1 LREKKIPEA
10 TVMRLAI
17 YTRYLKQLLD
27 EGIDTVSSSEIAEAA
42 DVDAAKVRK
51 DLDYFG
57 EFGTRGVGYK
67 VDELYGHLLKILGL
81 HRIRNVILLGAGRLG
96 SALALYPGFADWGFR
111 INTIIDVDPQKI
123 GKPLG
128 KVVIEGLEGLER
140 KIGER
145 DIEIAIISVP
155 GCEAQGL
162 ADRLVAAGIKAI
174 LNFSPQVLKVP
185 EKIVLKNFDMS
196 AYLKLLSFH
205 LSNKSD

>member
-1 LREKKIPEA
+1 MREKKVPEA
-10 TVMRLAI
+10 TVIRLAV

-27 EGIDTVSSSEIAEAA
+27 DGIDTVSSSEIAEAA

-67 VDELYGHLLKILGL
+67 VEELYGHLLKILGL
-81 HRIRNVILLGAGRLG
+81 NRTRNVVLLGAGRLG
-96 SALALYPGFADWGFR
+96 SALALYPGFADWGFK
-111 INTIIDVDPQKI
+111 INTIIDVNPQII

-128 KVVIEGLEGLER
+128 EVIIEDLDGLEKKIAER
-140 KIGER
+140 N
-145 DIEIAIISVP
+145 IEIAIISVP
-155 GCEAQGL
+155 GCEAQKL
-162 ADRLVAAGIKAI
+162 ADRLVAAGINAI

-185 EKIVLKNFDMS
+185 EKIILKNFDMS

-205 LSNKSD
+205 LSNK